1 MAGDYIYSLDT
12 SVLVNGWRKT
22 YSPDVFPALWK
33 KFDKLIADGRVFAID
48 EVLRELSKQDDEIL
62 AWAKDRE
69 HMFVRIDSDGEIQV
83 AVTEILFRFPRLVD
97 TSKSRSIADPFVI
110 ALAKVRGYTVV
121 TEEKVGGTIEKPKIP
136 FVCQE
141 MDIRCINFLQL
152 LREQGWVFG
161 SA

>member
-1 MAGDYIYSLDT
+1 VADDYTYSLDT

-22 YSPDVFPALWK
+22 YSPDVFPALWRK
-33 KFDKLIADGRVFAID
+33 LDELIADGRVFAID

-83 AVTEILFRFPRLVD
+83 AVAEILSRFPRLVD
-97 TSKSRSIADPFVI
+97 SSKSRSIADPFVI

-121 TEEKVGGTIEKPKIP
+121 TEEKFGGTIEKPKIP
-136 FVCQE
+136 IVCQE
-141 MDIRCINFLQL
+141 MGIRCINLLQL
-152 LREQGWVFG
+152 VREQGWVFG